1 MCVNLG
7 CADTKKLAAHKLLP
21 LVVGLVQTHLH
32 HLAVGIAEL
41 VKTDPVALLLGQ
53 VLVDFAEAC
62 TEALVI
68 RYLFQNFLC
77 SLPAVVASNDLKV
90 VLREVA
96 QQSFIG
102 NIGLDVDDQRLVS
115 GCWFVL
121 HGSPKN

>member
-1 MCVNLG
+1 MEE
-7 CADTKKLAAHKLLP
+7 T
-21 LVVGLVQTHLH
+21 
-32 HLAVGIAEL
+32 
-41 VKTDPVALLLGQ
+41 TDPVTLLLVQ
-53 VLVDFAEAC
+53 VVVDFAEAC

-115 GCWFVL
+115 GCWFLL
-121 HGSPKN
+121 HGSPENRNKDTVKASNIPSRGGRNKISCWHMDNVLGN